1 MLFSL
6 QGDNETL
13 DEVKAMTYN
22 QTAEQSRAEQSR
34 AEQSRAEQS
43 RAEQSR
49 AAKQAVDFRLFS
61 HTPIRPG

>member
-43 RAEQSR
+43 RA
-49 AAKQAVDFRLFS
+49 AKQAVDFRLFS

>member
-49 AAKQAVDFRLFS
+49 AEQLSKR
-61 HTPIRPG
+61 

>member
-34 AEQSRAEQS
+34 A
-43 RAEQSR
+43 
-49 AAKQAVDFRLFS
+49 AKQAVDFRLFS